1 MEYPAHISVNDCK
14 EKTVQ
19 SVGEHCLNTA
29 SYALGKAI
37 PGTENIVKL
46 AAILHDMGKYTEQ
59 FKDYIEKV
67 AAGINVRRGSVN
79 HTFAGVRFSMDQWHT
94 KERTDENFYENLTA
108 EVIAYAAGSHHGQFD
123 CMGQR
128 GADGYSYRIKK
139 EGIDYPKAKREYL
152 AQCTNEAELNH
163 LFSEAAKEMER
174 IYGSCNELADKE
186 NQDEL
191 YFYLAFFARYLLSL
205 VIDGDRTDT
214 AIFMHGQTFA
224 PTLPKDMRLLWD
236 RQFERIEQMNL
247 DMSMSKDDTELN
259 RIRKN
264 ISDQCCESPQN
275 SGIFRLSVPTGGG
288 KTLTSLRYAIAT
300 ARKFQK
306 KRIFFVIPL
315 LTVLEQNADVIRES
329 IANPEIV
336 LEHHSNILKEE
347 PSDNADND
355 SEGKKEAE
363 LLMET
368 WDSPIVITTM
378 VQLLNTLFS
387 GKPSCIRR
395 MNALANSV
403 IIIDE
408 VQSLPIKL
416 ISIFNLAMDFLSEV
430 CNANIVLC
438 SATQPCLGKASHA
451 LRYSESADLVKLT
464 PEMRR
469 VFRRTEIIDL
479 KRTGGYTVEELAELS
494 ISCMEKEGNALL
506 ICNTKGQ
513 ANQIYECVKSRHSN
527 KTFHLSTSMC
537 MAHRKQ
543 TLEEIN
549 ACLDNK
555 ERFVC
560 VATQLVEAG
569 VDFSFRCVIRV
580 SAGLDNIVQAAGRC
594 NRHKENEEIQPVYI
608 VNVKGEDLK
617 FLKEIKEAQIA
628 TESVLL
634 SYESDPD
641 EFQNDLLSEPA
652 ISEYYQRLYTDM
664 PPDRMDYCIEN
675 PDTTIYSM
683 LSDNQKFAEDDCMYM
698 LRQAFKTA
706 GKEFKVFDQDTY
718 DVLVPYGCEAENII
732 KDLGESQTRY
742 DFKKRKELLEKAKPY
757 IISLYCYE
765 KENLEKLGGIRSIC
779 DDSILVLHEEFYSTE
794 KGVSKEG
801 GNSTAKIV

>member
-1 MEYPAHISVNDCK
+1 MEYPAHIFINDCN

-29 SYALGKAI
+29 AYAAKKAI
-37 PGTENIVKL
+37 PGIENIVQL

-59 FKDYIEKV
+59 FKNYIEKV
-67 AAGINVRRGSVN
+67 ADGINVRRGSVN
-79 HTFAGVRFSMDQWHT
+79 HTFAGVRFSMEQWHT

-123 CMGQR
+123 CMGKQ
-128 GADGYSYRIKK
+128 GADGYSYRIEK

-152 AQCTNEAELNH
+152 AQCTDEAELNR
-163 LFSEAAKEMER
+163 LFSEAAKEMEKIHGR
-174 IYGSCNELADKE
+174 CEELATTL
-186 NQDEL
+186 DES

-214 AIFMHGQTFA
+214 AIFMHGQTFT
-224 PTLPKDMRLLWD
+224 PPSSKDMRLLWD
-236 RQFERIEQMNL
+236 RQFERIEQVNL

-300 ARKFQK
+300 ARKYQK

-315 LTVLEQNADVIRES
+315 LTVLEQNAKVIRES
-329 IANPEIV
+329 MANPEII

-355 SEGKKEAE
+355 SEKKKEAE
-363 LLMET
+363 LLMDT

-395 MNALANSV
+395 MNALADSV

-408 VQSLPIKL
+408 VQSLPLKL
-416 ISIFNLAMDFLSEV
+416 ISIFNLAINFLSEIY
-430 CNANIVLC
+430 NANIVLS

-464 PEMRR
+464 PEMRH
-469 VFRRTEIIDL
+469 VFQRTKIIDR
-479 KRTGGYTVEELAELS
+479 KRTNGYTVEELAEFV

-513 ANQIYECVKSRHSN
+513 ASQIYECVKSRHSN
-527 KTFHLSTSMC
+527 KAFHLSTSMC

-549 ACLDNK
+549 ACLENK

-580 SAGLDNIVQAAGRC
+580 FAGLDNIVQAAGRC
-594 NRHKENEEIQPVYI
+594 NRNGENEEIQPVYI
-608 VNVKGEDLK
+608 VNVRGENLDKLS
-617 FLKEIKEAQIA
+617 EIKEVQIA
-628 TESVLL
+628 AKSVLE
-634 SYESDPD
+634 SYKKDPD
-641 EFQNDLLSEPA
+641 KFQNDLLSEPA
-652 ISEYYQRLYTDM
+652 ISEYYQQLYGEISSN
-664 PPDRMDYCIEN
+664 RMDYCVEN
-675 PDTTIYSM
+675 PTTTIYSM
-683 LSDNQKFAEDDCMYM
+683 LSDNQKFIKKDSCNYM
-698 LRQAFKTA
+698 LKQAFKTA
-706 GKEFKVFDQDTY
+706 GDKFTVFDEDTQ

-732 KDLGESQTRY
+732 NALGETQTRY

-757 IISLYCYE
+757 IISLYCHE
-765 KENLEKLGGIRSIC
+765 KKDLEKLGGIRSIC
-779 DDSILVLHEEFYSTE
+779 DDSILVLQKEFYSTE

-801 GNSTAKIV
+801 GYSKPNFA